1 MLKLCILVPAK
12 DEELVI
18 GRTIESI
25 LRAGVKPEDIHI
37 VDDGSSDRTYEIAKS
52 YGVWVMRNEKNVGKA
67 HSIALAV
74 QHFQL
79 LWHYDLISLMDADT
93 RVDENYFNAAWARF
107 ESDENVTVVCGRV
120 KSVPRNWLTA
130 YRCYVYFVTH
140 LVYKKGQSA
149 MGVITVAPGCA
160 ATYRT
165 SIFSELRWDNDT
177 LVEDADVTV
186 QIHLKKLGTIA
197 YEHDAVVHTQDPKT
211 LHDYTKQMHRW
222 YVGAWQI
229 VQKYKLLFGTKKINL
244 ETMLLM
250 GEGLLFSIAAALL
263 PLWLV
268 LFPRKAFLVLSIDW
282 LWMMTMCV
290 VAGIVEKRKDVVL
303 YAPIFQLIRYIDC
316 LTLICGFWS
325 INIRRKKISGWF
337 FVNRY
342 TEEVQ

>member
-1 MLKLCILVPAK
+1 MLRLCVLVPAK

-25 LRAGVKPEDIHI
+25 LRAGVAPEDIHL
-37 VDDGSSDRTYEIAKS
+37 VDDGSSDNTSAIAKR
-52 YGVWVMRNEKNVGKA
+52 YGVWVMKNPVNIGKA
-67 HSIALAV
+67 KSIERAV

-93 RVDENYFNAAWARF
+93 RVDENYFDVVWARF
-107 ESDENVTVVCGRV
+107 ESDERVAVVCGRV
-120 KSVPRNWLTA
+120 KSVPQNWLTA

-160 ATYRT
+160 ATYRN
-165 SIFSELRWDNDT
+165 SIFSELHWDNDT

-197 YEHDAVVHTQDPKT
+197 YEHDAFVHTQDPKT
-211 LHDYTKQMHRW
+211 LHDYMKQMRRW

-229 VQKYKLLFGTKKINL
+229 VKKYKLLIGTKKINL
-244 ETMLLM
+244 ESALLM
-250 GEGLLFSIAAALL
+250 GEGLIFSVIASLL

-268 LFPRKAFLVLSIDW
+268 VFPRTALLVISLDW

-290 VAGIVEKRKDVVL
+290 VAGIVEKRKDVIL
-303 YAPIFQLIRYIDC
+303 YSPIFQILRYIDC
-316 LTLICGFWS
+316 VILVYSFWS
-325 INIRRKKISGWF
+325 ITISRKTISGWL

-342 TEEVQ
+342 TEQT